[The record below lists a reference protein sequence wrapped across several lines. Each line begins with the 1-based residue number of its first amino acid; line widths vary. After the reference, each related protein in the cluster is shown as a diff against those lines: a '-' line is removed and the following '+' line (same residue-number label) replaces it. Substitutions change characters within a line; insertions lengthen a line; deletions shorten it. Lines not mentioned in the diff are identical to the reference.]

1 MGWRTH
7 RRALAMRLRS
17 RVMRRA
23 TDRLIALQFLAVAV
37 PIAFVLLAQMLADAR
52 RAATLEH
59 SRPLR
64 TLANEARAN
73 YRTFTNGAADAV
85 DTGALGRQS
94 AEALGTTASMLQQ
107 LARKGEAQALGSTP
121 KLVADLAERVRRGA
135 SLEQLMQ
142 LRADIAR
149 ADRETQAIDEN
160 FERRDAAVVS

>member
-1 MGWRTH
+1 
-7 RRALAMRLRS
+7 
-17 RVMRRA
+17 
-23 TDRLIALQFLAVAV
+23 
-37 PIAFVLLAQMLADAR
+37 
-52 RAATLEH
+52 RAATLER

-94 AEALGTTASMLQQ
+94 AEALGTTAVLLHK
-107 LARKGEAQALGSTP
+107 LAVRGDPQGLGSTP
-121 KLVADLAERVRRGA
+121 ALGAGPSERMHRGA

-149 ADRETQAIDEN
+149 ADRETAEIDEN
-160 FERRDAAVVS
+160 FERRDAAVVRDAVESAHRQKEQVILALLSSLVLTVIFVIAARRRLKR